1 MMLDPT
7 ANGTAKDGKLTGS
20 ITVSRAVLQV
30 DHFLVA
36 EMRLVVKLAA
46 VCLNSAD
53 KFETQM
59 EHVLPSLLID

>member
-20 ITVSRAVLQV
+20 ITVSGAVLQV

-46 VCLNSAD
+46 VCLNSA

-59 EHVLPSLLID
+59 EHVLPCFAH

>member
-7 ANGTAKDGKLTGS
+7 ANGTAKDGKLMGS
-20 ITVSRAVLQV
+20 ITVSGAVLQV
-30 DHFLVA
+30 DHFLMA
-36 EMRLVVKLAA
+36 EMRLVVKMAH

-59 EHVLPSLLID
+59 EHVLPCFAH